1 MPAVIKEPG
10 RYAFRKAN
18 GFPTSCITLPPHT
31 HAKLA
36 VLSEAWKLPKS
47 TVIAKL
53 IMLANPASPPE
64 ET

>member
-1 MPAVIKEPG
+1 MAKEA
-10 RYAFRKAN
+10 RTYAERQAN

-36 VLSEAWKLPKS
+36 ALSEAWKLPKS

-64 ET
+64 DT